1 LGPSKPAARPMQT
14 VYIVDDDPNFARGIA
29 RLVEASGWRVEVFAS
44 AAQFLARPRES
55 DSAGCILLD
64 VRMPGMRGPELQR
77 AMAAAG
83 IDMPVIF
90 LTGYGDVPT
99 SVAAMKHGAVD
110 FLEKPVR
117 AEVLVA
123 AIRQALARHA
133 EARARASERHALGQ
147 RVARLSPREYE
158 VMAQVVAG
166 RLNKQIAADLGIS
179 EKTVKAHRGKVMEKM
194 EAPSLAALVDLCRAA
209 GIADQGR
216 PR

>member
-1 LGPSKPAARPMQT
+1 
-14 VYIVDDDPNFARGIA
+14 
-29 RLVEASGWRVEVFAS
+29 
-44 AAQFLARPRES
+44 
-55 DSAGCILLD
+55 
-64 VRMPGMRGPELQR
+64 MRGPELQR
-77 AMAAAG
+77 AMAEAG
-83 IDMPVIF
+83 MSMPVIF
-90 LTGYGDVPT
+90 LTGHGDVPT
-99 SVAAMKHGAVD
+99 SVDAMKQGAVD

-133 EARARASERHALGQ
+133 QARMRAAERQALEQ

-179 EKTVKAHRGKVMEKM
+179 EKTVKVHRGKVMEKM

>member
-1 LGPSKPAARPMQT
+1 MET
-14 VYIVDDDPNFARGIA
+14 VYIVDDDANFARGIA
-29 RLVEASGWRVEVFAS
+29 RLVQVSGWSVQVFGS
-44 AAQFLARPRES
+44 AADFLARHQAA
-55 DSAGCILLD
+55 DGDGCMLLD

-83 IDMPVIF
+83 IEMPVIF
-90 LTGYGDVPT
+90 LTGHGDIPT
-99 SVAAMKHGAVD
+99 SVDAMKQGAVD

-133 EARARASERHALGQ
+133 EARARAAEREALKQ

-158 VMAQVVAG
+158 VMAHVVAG
-166 RLNKQIAADLGIS
+166 RLNKQIAAELGIS
-179 EKTVKAHRGKVMEKM
+179 EKTVKVHRGKVMEKM
-194 EAPSLAALVDLCRAA
+194 EASSLAALVDLCRAA
-209 GIADQGR
+209 GIADHGR

>member
-1 LGPSKPAARPMQT
+1 MET
-14 VYIVDDDPNFARGIA
+14 VYIVDDDANFARGIA
-29 RLVEASGWRVEVFAS
+29 RLVKASGWNVEVFAS
-44 AAQFLARPRES
+44 AAEFLARAPAM
-55 DSAGCILLD
+55 DGGGCMLLD

-77 AMAAAG
+77 AMARAG
-83 IDMPVIF
+83 MSMPVIF
-90 LTGYGDVPT
+90 LTGHGDVPT
-99 SVAAMKHGAVD
+99 SVDAMKQGAVD

-123 AIRQALARHA
+123 AIRQALVRHA
-133 EARARASERHALGQ
+133 EARLRASERHALEQ
-147 RVARLSPREYE
+147 RVARLSPREFE

-179 EKTVKAHRGKVMEKM
+179 EKTVKVHRGKVMEKM

>member
-1 LGPSKPAARPMQT
+1 MET
-14 VYIVDDDPNFARGIA
+14 VYIVDDDANFARGIA
-29 RLVEASGWRVEVFAS
+29 RLVKASGWNVEVFAS
-44 AAQFLARPRES
+44 AAQFLARAPAAEGG
-55 DSAGCILLD
+55 GCMLLD

-77 AMAAAG
+77 AMAEAG
-83 IDMPVIF
+83 MSMPVIF
-90 LTGYGDVPT
+90 LTGHGDVPT
-99 SVAAMKHGAVD
+99 SVDAMKQGAVD

-133 EARARASERHALGQ
+133 QARMRAAERQALEQ

-179 EKTVKAHRGKVMEKM
+179 EKTVKVHRGKVMEKM